1 MTQQPAHDRHR
12 RLMRRCVAGVMT
24 LLVGSGLAACS
35 SDADTGSSA
44 AATSSAADVC
54 ASADALRASL
64 TTLAD
69 VQVVEQGT
77 DAVQQAWTPVQ
88 DDWAQLAEDAG
99 DQYADQVDRVEA
111 DAGAVQSAV
120 ETTQEESTAET
131 LAAVAGAVGLF
142 LQDANA
148 LVDEVSSRC

>member
-1 MTQQPAHDRHR
+1 
-12 RLMRRCVAGVMT
+12 MRNWAAGVAGIVAVV
-24 LLVGSGLAACS
+24 VGAGLAACS
-35 SDADTGSSA
+35 EGYPESPT
-44 AATSSAADVC
+44 AATSSAADGC
-54 ASADALRASL
+54 ESADDLRASL
-64 TTLAD
+64 TALGD
-69 VQVVEQGT
+69 VQVVQEGT
-77 DAVQQAWTPVQ
+77 DAVQEAWTTVQ
-88 DDWAQLAEDAG
+88 DDWAQLAKVAG
-99 DQYADQVDRVEA
+99 EEYADQVDRVEA

>member
-1 MTQQPAHDRHR
+1 
-12 RLMRRCVAGVMT
+12 MRNWAAGVAGVVAVV
-24 LLVGSGLAACS
+24 VGAGLAACS
-35 SDADTGSSA
+35 EGYPQPPEA

-54 ASADALRASL
+54 ESADGLRASL
-64 TTLAD
+64 TALGD
-69 VQVVEQGT
+69 VQVVQDGT
-77 DAVQQAWTPVQ
+77 DAVQEAWTTVQ
-88 DDWAQLAEDAG
+88 DDWAKLADAAG
-99 DQYADQVDRVEA
+99 DEYADQVDRVEA

-148 LVDEVSSRC
+148 LVDEVSSTC

>member
-1 MTQQPAHDRHR
+1 
-12 RLMRRCVAGVMT
+12 MRRCVAGVMT

-111 DAGAVQSAV
+111 DGGAVQSAI
-120 ETTQEESTAET
+120 ETTQEDPSAEA
-131 LAAVAGAVGLF
+131 LRQVAAAVRVF
-142 LQDANA
+142 LQDASA
-148 LVDEVSSRC
+148 LADEVKSTC

>member
-1 MTQQPAHDRHR
+1 MV
-12 RLMRRCVAGVMT
+12 VAVV
-24 LLVGSGLAACS
+24 VGAGIASCS
-35 SDADTGSSA
+35 SDGYGGSTE

-54 ASADALRASL
+54 AAADDFRASL
-64 TTLAD
+64 TALGD
-69 VQVVEQGT
+69 VQVVQEGT
-77 DAVQQAWTPVQ
+77 DAVQEAWTTVQ
-88 DDWAQLAEDAG
+88 DDWAQLAKVAG
-99 DQYADQVDRVEA
+99 EEYADQVDRVEA

>member
-1 MTQQPAHDRHR
+1 
-12 RLMRRCVAGVMT
+12 MRRCVAGVMT
-24 LLVGSGLAACS
+24 LLVGAGLAACS
-35 SDADTGSSA
+35 SDADTESSA

-77 DAVQQAWTPVQ
+77 DAVQQAWTTVQ
-88 DDWAQLAEDAG
+88 DDWAQLAQDAG

-111 DAGAVQSAV
+111 DGGALQSAI
-120 ETTQEESTAET
+120 ETTQEDASAEAVRQVA
-131 LAAVAGAVGLF
+131 AAVRVFVQDAGALT
-142 LQDANA
+142 
-148 LVDEVSSRC
+148 DEVKSTC